1 MEILQTYQR
10 EQRPITE
17 VYSQVT
23 RLFEGAPDLL
33 DDFKQFLPDTSA
45 QQQPGAPIA
54 GGARSMPPVGSFAPP
69 PSTAP
74 PKKKRPSH
82 TMEPITMG
90 SNRPLTKVL
99 IISCLSNISV
109 PNIAISLNLKWNK
122 SMRH

>member
-74 PKKKRPSH
+74 PEEETSFAYDGTHYNGIQSPSYQSTH
-82 TMEPITMG
+82 HFM
-90 SNRPLTKVL
+90 SF
-99 IISCLSNISV
+99 
-109 PNIAISLNLKWNK
+109 
-122 SMRH
+122 